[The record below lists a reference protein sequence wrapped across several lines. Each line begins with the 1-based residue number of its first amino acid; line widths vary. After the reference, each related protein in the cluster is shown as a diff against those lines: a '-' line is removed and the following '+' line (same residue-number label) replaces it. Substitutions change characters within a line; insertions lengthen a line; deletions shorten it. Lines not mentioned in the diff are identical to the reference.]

1 MDEENK
7 TDLMYEEIKK
17 ELIEELMIFFKEK
30 NIMIPIDS
38 GKSLKIN
45 KEFMANVYLSSFSTR
60 EINKIIKDLP
70 DSIDFSF
77 FKYNKYNPKIVHDL
91 CDIII
96 YFIYLFFLN
105 NKEINV
111 KINRKIF
118 EKESEKGNSGDS
130 YNNYINN
137 IESNYDRFSNRILY
151 MIIVYVI
158 NKQEMTNDI
167 RKMFESITNNS
178 LGLLNDNNEENIF
191 TIKYKCFL
199 DDRPCKDPLPNGLL
213 NDSISKEIKG
223 CMVFTRHDTI
233 GMDDLAKNCKCTEK
247 LTDQEK
253 SINDIMCSEC
263 RRRMHTSNFPFI
275 IFKMNGKFYLNDLA
289 KNFAV
294 FDCKNKEKIEN
305 STQIEANKVNTYNYG
320 TSTIVLQV
328 WNLKE

>member
-7 TDLMYEEIKK
+7 K
-17 ELIEELMIFFKEK
+17 ELIEKLMIFFTEK
-30 NIMIPIDS
+30 NMIPIDS
-38 GKSLKIN
+38 EFNSEFNLKIN
-45 KEFMANVYLSSFSTR
+45 KEFMANVYLYSFSTR

-70 DSIDFSF
+70 DFIDFSF

-158 NKQEMTNDI
+158 NKVEMTNDI

-199 DDRPCKDPLPNGLL
+199 DDRPRKDHLPNGL
-213 NDSISKEIKG
+213 NDYISKEING

-253 SINDIMCSEC
+253 SINGNMCSEC
-263 RRRMHTSNFPFI
+263 RRRMYTSNFPFI
-275 IFKMNGKFYLNDLA
+275 IFKMNGKIYLNNLA

-328 WNLKE
+328 

>member
-30 NIMIPIDS
+30 NITIPIDS
-38 GKSLKIN
+38 IKSLKIN

-70 DSIDFSF
+70 DYIDFSF

-91 CDIII
+91 CNIIFF
-96 YFIYLFFLN
+96 FIYLFFSN
-105 NKEINV
+105 NKEINTSING
-111 KINRKIF
+111 KISK
-118 EKESEKGNSGDS
+118 KEYEVNSGHS
-130 YNNYINN
+130 Y
-137 IESNYDRFSNRILY
+137 SNYLNNMETDYDRISNRILY
-151 MIIVYVI
+151 MIIVYVL
-158 NKQEMTNDI
+158 NKVEMTDDI
-167 RKMFESITNNS
+167 RKMFESITNYS

-199 DDRPCKDPLPNGLL
+199 DDRPCKDHLPNDLL
-213 NDSISKEIKG
+213 NDPISKEING

-233 GMDDLAKNCKCTEK
+233 GMDDLTKNCKCTEE

-253 SINDIMCSEC
+253 IINGNMCSEC

-289 KNFAV
+289 RNFAF
-294 FDCKNKEKIEN
+294 FDCKKKEKLKIC
-305 STQIEANKVNTYNYG
+305 TQIQANEVNTYNYG

-328 WNLKE
+328 

>member
-7 TDLMYEEIKK
+7 K
-17 ELIEELMIFFKEK
+17 ELIEKLMIFFTEK
-30 NIMIPIDS
+30 NMIPIDS
-38 GKSLKIN
+38 KINDLKIN
-45 KEFMANVYLSSFSTR
+45 KEFIATLCGSFSFHR
-60 EINKIIKDLP
+60 EINKIIKDLSESP
-70 DSIDFSF
+70 ELPFSYV
-77 FKYNKYNPKIVHDL
+77 KDNKYNPKIVHDL

-199 DDRPCKDPLPNGLL
+199 DDRPRKDHLPNGL
-213 NDSISKEIKG
+213 NDYISKEING

-253 SINDIMCSEC
+253 SINGNMCSEC
-263 RRRMHTSNFPFI
+263 RRRMYTSNFPFI
-275 IFKMNGKFYLNDLA
+275 IFKMNGKIYLNNLA

-328 WNLKE
+328 